1 MQRQSGI
8 YFGRSDVSGR
18 GVFTAQEIVSNALIE
33 ICPVIVLPAQEMPLI
48 HQTHLHDYYF
58 LWGEDQ
64 QQCAIVLG
72 FGSLYNHSIH
82 PNAEFAVD
90 YQKKTIDIYSLRTIA
105 AGEEITISYNGYR
118 EDDRLLWF
126 DNRE

>member
-1 MQRQSGI
+1 MQRLPSI
-8 YFGRSDVSGR
+8 YFGPSEVSGR
-18 GVFTAQEIVSNALIE
+18 GVFTAQAISPGALIE
-33 ICPVIVLPAQEMPLI
+33 ICPVIVLPAGQKPLI
-48 HQTHLHDYYF
+48 HQTRLHDYYF

-72 FGSLYNHSIH
+72 FGMLYNHSSE
-82 PNAEFAVD
+82 PNAEFVVD
-90 YQKKTIDIYSLRTIA
+90 YQKRTLDIYSRKNIA

-126 DNRE
+126 ENKE